1 MKINDLNLTEAT
13 AEIDAP
19 SKILGP
25 DGKPLSKSK
34 PSQFSPNYDNTVKKG
49 TVTKAEPNFT
59 TKGERIP
66 PQIEKQI
73 AADAEK
79 AAAKTATKDAAKAAL
94 KTGGKFAA
102 GRAAKLVPGI
112 AAAYGAYDAYDR
124 AKKGDYVGAGLAG
137 LGGVAATVAPGP
149 GTGIAGGLDAINLAR
164 DLTRDKS
171 EKQPTKAKSLSDMM
185 GKEMDAD
192 KKSDK
197 KSDELSTQSGKEVDD
212 EIANLRKDNDAI
224 EKKPTDKPAADKPSA
239 KTTPSTQKSD
249 YKGSAAA
256 REIQAANPDTIKD
269 VNKIRAGDTIKVG
282 DEDYKIQRGDTLDRI
297 AKNAGVRRPSI
308 LPPDTI
314 SDLVNRTRSNIDS
327 MDTRSNQ
334 SDAETARL
342 QRQNDATD
350 DTASDEPVKKSSKPG
365 EYELSDKGLL
375 GGDIKYRQDDSG
387 RKFVPGKANPFDRN
401 PPEQRY
407 YSGDDVKQ
415 GFKNL
420 FNMNES
426 AEDNLLNKIKH
437 LSDIS
442 ESKTQDN
449 NMDFRQLLAIMSET
463 KMADI
468 KGKKHTGKY
477 GTEHDTDEEGESKKR
492 GGQESE
498 ATKDAKKWQGAA
510 DAAKLIS
517 GGKKSS
523 LKDWVESTEE
533 MLAEK
538 AVSKN
543 QQQFMGMVHAAQK
556 GKKPASA
563 AVAKAAKG
571 MTKKAATDFA
581 STKHKGLPEKVKES
595 EEAVEEELK
604 GGQKKLDK
612 NKNGKLDSQDFKML
626 RKEKVKEGIN
636 FQEMVTEKQ
645 LKVDE
650 MLEELQQEI
659 AEFKATGHM
668 GDKLR
673 DALDVHSYSK
683 GETLIGEEDDAIGDE
698 IRHGQDVQR
707 DKDMARSDLH
717 HAQDMSR
724 LGAEAGADLRHSKDV
739 ADLHDQSTADLWR
752 MQDLA
757 RDKAMSSP
765 SQKSNGQT
773 FPLKSELDE
782 NPFSYAAKQA
792 KEHGDKSFSL
802 GGKTF
807 PVKEASKS
815 YTDDMGPASGWTD
828 EEMKAMD
835 RQATKAQEVN
845 RKESERQAKNVW
857 DPSMGSPKTPGDPVG
872 LPKKSVKESMVYD
885 VWNHQLEKIINES
898 LTVSTTQSDHGD
910 DSVSVTASGEDAAD
924 ILALLRNAGLGGMG
938 PTEHQEEPEQQFSN
952 YGVPISSEHHHPSIA
967 DHGKPAAEVEVISA
981 GDEMAELMQ
990 ALSSIEGEEGHG
1002 EDSHDYADEE
1012 SNEDSE
1018 EMCQECGVYESSCEC
1033 DESHEMVDEEDEQ
1046 PAGATAPSGQAA
1058 MSYAGN
1064 QAGASSAPASTPPS
1078 SDVEQ
1083 AKTGIAAGSPAIAGA
1098 AQSDNMQNAAAT
1110 MKAGQS
1116 GASPT
1121 AAAQTGVA
1129 AADQAQK
1136 QASQNKSG
1144 SEMGAGYAK
1153 AASGPANP
1161 AASNAA
1167 MSAMTGGASTP
1178 KADSTAAMPA
1188 SQSTAAAPA
1197 KQEYTTVGQNPMN
1210 RQGTQ
1215 VAKYNSFGDFFNKV
1229 TGKGNAPAATA
1240 AAPAASS
1247 GAAAAM
1253 ASKSAGPATKTPAGQ
1268 VMAEEEVDENLE
1280 SARPVEEDLANS
1292 EDDRATQDID
1302 FMTKV
1307 ISGGLNKEKVQR
1319 KHGYQFADN
1328 PLAMHESV
1336 NTADSANDL
1345 LQDYRKLSGLE

>member
-1 MKINDLNLTEAT
+1 
-13 AEIDAP
+13 
-19 SKILGP
+19 
-25 DGKPLSKSK
+25 
-34 PSQFSPNYDNTVKKG
+34 
-49 TVTKAEPNFT
+49 
-59 TKGERIP
+59 
-66 PQIEKQI
+66 
-73 AADAEK
+73 
-79 AAAKTATKDAAKAAL
+79 
-94 KTGGKFAA
+94 
-102 GRAAKLVPGI
+102 
-112 AAAYGAYDAYDR
+112 
-124 AKKGDYVGAGLAG
+124 
-137 LGGVAATVAPGP
+137 
-149 GTGIAGGLDAINLAR
+149 
-164 DLTRDKS
+164 
-171 EKQPTKAKSLSDMM
+171 
-185 GKEMDAD
+185 
-192 KKSDK
+192 
-197 KSDELSTQSGKEVDD
+197 
-212 EIANLRKDNDAI
+212 
-224 EKKPTDKPAADKPSA
+224 
-239 KTTPSTQKSD
+239 
-249 YKGSAAA
+249 
-256 REIQAANPDTIKD
+256 
-269 VNKIRAGDTIKVG
+269 
-282 DEDYKIQRGDTLDRI
+282 
-297 AKNAGVRRPSI
+297 
-308 LPPDTI
+308 
-314 SDLVNRTRSNIDS
+314 

-334 SDAETARL
+334 SDAETAIL
-342 QRQNDATD
+342 QRQNDTTD
-350 DTASDEPVKKSSKPG
+350 DTESDEPVKKSSRPG
-365 EYELSDKGLL
+365 EYELTDKGLL

-510 DAAKLIS
+510 DAAKLVS

-533 MLAEK
+533 MIAERAKNKYAIGMAAAEK
-538 AVSKN
+538 MTGDKPPLKKSTIKKAHEIAKGIKEDEENSFVC
-543 QQQFMGMVHAAQK
+543 VHAKK
-556 GKKPASA
+556 GKCEVKAKTSYEA
-563 AVAKAAKG
+563 A
-571 MTKKAATDFA
+571 KKAAEKWKMK
-581 STKHKGLPEKVKES
+581 STAGIDTHRADKPIHVDET
-595 EEAVEEELK
+595 ELK

-707 DKDMARSDLH
+707 DKDMAKSDLY

-782 NPFSYAAKQA
+782 NPFPYAAKQA

-885 VWNHQLEKIINES
+885 IWNHQLEKIINES
-898 LTVSTTQSDHGD
+898 LTVSTTQSDQGD

-990 ALSSIEGEEGHG
+990 ALSSIEGEEEHG
-1002 EDSHDYADEE
+1002 EDSADYADEE

-1018 EMCQECGVYESSCEC
+1018 EMCQECGVYESGCEC
-1033 DESHEMVDEEDEQ
+1033 DEGHEMVDEDDAASLRAAQ
-1046 PAGATAPSGQAA
+1046 DSAGSQTGTA
-1058 MSYAGN
+1058 AGP
-1064 QAGASSAPASTPPS
+1064 GASAAPPS

-1083 AKTGIAAGSPAIAGA
+1083 AKVGIAAGSPAIAGA

-1178 KADSTAAMPA
+1178 KADTTAAMPA